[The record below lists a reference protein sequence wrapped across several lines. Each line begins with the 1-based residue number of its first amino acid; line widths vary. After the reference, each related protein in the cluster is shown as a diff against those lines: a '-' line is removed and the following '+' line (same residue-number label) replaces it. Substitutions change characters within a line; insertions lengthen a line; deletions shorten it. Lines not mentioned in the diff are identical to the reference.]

1 MYAWIIPKDMS
12 KPYLSPI
19 FARAIHSGDW
29 PENEKVWHEFC
40 IALDNSKSNLI
51 EIDTYSRD
59 GVIHV
64 VTIDSD
70 NGVDMDLCV
79 KATKIVD
86 PIIDSLNLEIENY
99 VLDVGSKGVDLSE
112 EESN

>member
-1 MYAWIIPKDMS
+1 MEDKIITAMK
-12 KPYLSPI
+12 KPLE
-19 FARAIHSGDW
+19 D
-29 PENEKVWHEFC
+29 EN
-40 IALDNSKSNLI
+40 
-51 EIDTYSRD
+51 IDLVGVHFGEED
-59 GVIHV
+59 GENTLF

>member
-1 MYAWIIPKDMS
+1 MKDKIITAIK
-12 KPYLSPI
+12 KPLE
-19 FARAIHSGDW
+19 D
-29 PENEKVWHEFC
+29 EN
-40 IALDNSKSNLI
+40 
-51 EIDTYSRD
+51 IDLVGVHFGEED
-59 GVIHV
+59 GENTLF

>member
-19 FARAIHSGDW
+19 FARAVHSGDW
-29 PENEKVWHEFC
+29 PENEKGWHEFC
-40 IALDNSKSNLI
+40 IALDYSKFNLI
-51 EIDTYSRD
+51 EVDTYSRA

-70 NGVDMDLCV
+70 TSGWTPKKCIFRFNGFF
-79 KATKIVD
+79 K
-86 PIIDSLNLEIENY
+86 
-99 VLDVGSKGVDLSE
+99 
-112 EESN
+112 

>member
-1 MYAWIIPKDMS
+1 M
-12 KPYLSPI
+12 
-19 FARAIHSGDW
+19 
-29 PENEKVWHEFC
+29 
-40 IALDNSKSNLI
+40 
-51 EIDTYSRD
+51 
-59 GVIHV
+59 
-64 VTIDSD
+64 TIDSE

-99 VLDVGSKGVDLSE
+99 VLDVGSKGVGYE

>member
-40 IALDNSKSNLI
+40 IALDCSN
-51 EIDTYSRD
+51 
-59 GVIHV
+59 
-64 VTIDSD
+64 
-70 NGVDMDLCV
+70 
-79 KATKIVD
+79 
-86 PIIDSLNLEIENY
+86 PI
-99 VLDVGSKGVDLSE
+99 
-112 EESN
+112 

>member
-1 MYAWIIPKDMS
+1 MEDKIITAIK
-12 KPYLSPI
+12 KPLE
-19 FARAIHSGDW
+19 D
-29 PENEKVWHEFC
+29 EN
-40 IALDNSKSNLI
+40 
-51 EIDTYSRD
+51 IDLVGVHFGKED
-59 GVIHV
+59 GENTLF